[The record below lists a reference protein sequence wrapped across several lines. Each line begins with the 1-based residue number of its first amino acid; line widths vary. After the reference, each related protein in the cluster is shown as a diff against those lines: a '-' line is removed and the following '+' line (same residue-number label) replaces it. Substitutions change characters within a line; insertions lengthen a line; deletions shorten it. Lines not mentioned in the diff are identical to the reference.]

1 MEIYRKHDGSNMVD
15 FSQKYN
21 FFPKNLFH
29 WVPVSVSSYHKRKNF
44 SIETKHLK
52 KYTPFL

>member
-1 MEIYRKHDGSNMVD
+1 MEIYRKHDGSNMVN

-29 WVPVSVSSYHKRKNF
+29 WVPVSVS
-44 SIETKHLK
+44 
-52 KYTPFL
+52 